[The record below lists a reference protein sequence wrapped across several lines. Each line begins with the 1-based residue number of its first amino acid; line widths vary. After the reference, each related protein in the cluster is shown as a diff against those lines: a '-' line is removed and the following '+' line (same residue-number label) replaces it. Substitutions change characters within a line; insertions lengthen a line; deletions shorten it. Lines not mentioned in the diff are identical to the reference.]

1 MEIRGHHFLCMLGF
15 RGLGYDEK
23 FVKNMDEIIRKL
35 NNKHDMLIKVVD
47 SVDNIC
53 AMCPNNVNGE
63 CTEEEY
69 PGSVKGKDRAVL
81 EVLDIRP
88 GEILSYREVTN
99 RIKEKM
105 TEEKME
111 KICSNCQ
118 WFSLGY
124 CLEGFKKLKGGV

>member
-1 MEIRGHHFLCMLGF
+1 VEIRGHHFLCMLGF

-35 NNKHDMLIKVVD
+35 DNKQDILIKVVD

-53 AMCPNNVNGE
+53 AMCPNNIEGE
-63 CTEEEY
+63 CKEEEY
-69 PGSVKGKDRAVL
+69 PGSVKEKDRTIL
-81 EVLDIRP
+81 EVLEIKT
-88 GEILSYREVTN
+88 GEVFSYQEITN

-111 KICSNCQ
+111 DICKNCQ

-124 CLEGFKKLKGGV
+124 CLEGLKNLKGG